1 MRLKCLCCEAFARP
15 IYLYAAQSPHI
26 VDVELFRIGLHTHP
40 VDLRQQL
47 QSAINA
53 VPADAGYDAV
63 VLAYGLC
70 GKATAGLTAKNAPLV
85 LPRAHDCITLF
96 LGSRERYTREFNR
109 CPGTYWYALDYVE
122 RRDGTGTA
130 LSLGAGVDTDAPS
143 VYEEYVEKYGKS
155 NADYLMEVM
164 GGWKEHY
171 QRAAF
176 IDLGVGDS
184 THVETQA
191 RDEAERR
198 GWTFERYEGDPVL
211 LRRLLMGDWE
221 SDFLV
226 LQPDQQVAMTH
237 NDDVLGAI

>member
-1 MRLKCLCCEAFARP
+1 MCCAAFARP
-15 IYLYAAQSPHI
+15 IDLYAAQSPHL

-40 VDLRQQL
+40 ADLRQKL
-47 QSAINA
+47 QGAIDA

-85 LPRAHDCITLF
+85 IPRAHDCITLF
-96 LGSRERYTREFNR
+96 LGSRERYTKEFDR

-130 LSLGAGVDTDAPS
+130 LSLGAGVDTNSPS

-164 GGWKEHY
+164 GAWKEHY

-184 THVETQA
+184 THVEAQA

-198 GWTFERYEGDPVL
+198 GWTFERTTGDLVL
-211 LRRLLMGDWE
+211 LRRLLTGDWDL
-221 SDFLV
+221 DFLV
-226 LQPDQQVAMTH
+226 LQPHQQVAMTH
-237 NDDVLGAI
+237 NDDVLGAK